1 MKKRNKIIAFSVSTL
16 AVLSVCTVGFATWLV
31 GVQKNSEDVK
41 VTATVDETTNQSVF
55 LSAKIDEKIKLAEAA
70 ETGSDGGDYKI
81 IEAKEGGINT
91 ANENYLGFKFSELKL
106 TVSKNNFDGKP
117 NAIKISLPVD
127 LNQRNTV
134 ETNDNEFSETGK
146 RKESPWTYVSFDDV
160 TFDLTAENFTIKDS
174 DPDSDTEGFI
184 EYTIIDGKNNFNFEW
199 GTFFDNVTLEDED
212 ISPVNF
218 YNSLYTDADFEGSGA
233 YVGKDKFEVLFNAS
247 QKATNELKTMQT
259 NLTELT
265 IKVAAV
271 NTTL

>member
-16 AVLSVCTVGFATWLV
+16 AVLSVSTVGFATWLV
-31 GVQKNSEDVK
+31 GVQKTSEDVK

-55 LSAKIDEKIKLAEAA
+55 LSAKIDKVIKLAEAA

-81 IEAKEGGINT
+81 IEATQGSINT

-117 NAIKISLPVD
+117 DAIKISLPVD
-127 LNQRNTV
+127 LNQGNTV
-134 ETNDNEFSETGK
+134 ETNEFSEHGK
-146 RKESPWTYVSFDDV
+146 RPGSSWTYVSF
-160 TFDLTAENFTIKDS
+160 TEKTLKLTDENFTIKDS
-174 DPDSDTEGFI
+174 DPDSDTDGFI
-184 EYTIIDGKNNFNFEW
+184 EYTILDGKNNFSFEW
-199 GTFFDNVTLEDED
+199 GTFFDNVALEDEVK
-212 ISPVNF
+212 SPVNF
-218 YNSLYTDADFEGSGA
+218 YNSLYTDADFKEGGA
-233 YVGKDKFEVLFNAS
+233 YSGEDKFEVLFKAS

-259 NLTELT
+259 NLKKLT